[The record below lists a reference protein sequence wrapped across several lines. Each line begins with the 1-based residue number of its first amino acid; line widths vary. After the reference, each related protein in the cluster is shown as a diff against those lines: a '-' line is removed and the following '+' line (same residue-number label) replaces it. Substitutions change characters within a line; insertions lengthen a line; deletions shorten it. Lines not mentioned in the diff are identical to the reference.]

1 MKEKTIK
8 LAFMVIYRTIIGI
21 ALGGVLGL
29 VIDKKKIQNLKI
41 ENLILENEL
50 LEQRIEALEK

>member
-1 MKEKTIK
+1 
-8 LAFMVIYRTIIGI
+8 MVIYRTIIGI